1 MLYYKKIFFFIVF
14 SNFMLAQNLNNDDF
28 IDSLVSDLNKEKY
41 NSVLKKVSENEIQDS
56 EYLNQLLKIFS
67 MKAHIG
73 LNEHDK
79 ALKISNDVDVK
90 NLEQNLKTI
99 YLISSGDIYSEK
111 GFYDK
116 AFEYYLYAKKSN
128 IDKRSIKRI
137 NKRIYNVIPMDLNR
151 KNLDLLF
158 VLEDNEKNKN
168 LILLAMAFNDISG
181 EKFEASTIFSLIDYS
196 QLDRDF
202 RGYYNFI
209 KKNTDLGTSFGKKVG
224 VVLPLSGENSEIP
237 KAFLDGLLES
247 NRISNSRNKIQFIV
261 VDNYGSQVKTIT
273 AFNNLVDNHNV
284 SAIIG
289 PFSDENLISGANSI
303 SNINI
308 PIFSPFSTNSSL
320 SMINENIYF
329 LNSSINFKNELL
341 VKHILDDLNLKNIA
355 IIAPRS
361 KDGILEVDSFLTSLD
376 KQNKEPVFIG
386 WYELNQDIDLRENF
400 KELRKVA
407 WEIESQNEYQ
417 EFLGVDIDVLDS
429 MFDVESDE
437 VYDMFNIQE
446 DDSIDSTKVIL
457 ETIDGIFFPV
467 ERPTLNF
474 IASQIS
480 LSNLQT
486 QLMGN
491 DGWLDMDLLKE
502 EAIYP
507 HISDMIFVTSYSP
520 KYNVGNSYDFNP
532 VLNNAFHFGLDFSN
546 FLINTKTINGVFD
559 LEQSSNFKGYTREFD
574 FSNSKS
580 NISPKIVKFSNKKI
594 YNTYKE

>member
-1 MLYYKKIFFFIVF
+1 
-14 SNFMLAQNLNNDDF
+14 
-28 IDSLVSDLNKEKY
+28 
-41 NSVLKKVSENEIQDS
+41 
-56 EYLNQLLKIFS
+56 

-73 LNEHDK
+73 LNEYDK

-99 YLISSGDIYSEK
+99 YSISSGDIYSEK

-137 NKRIYNVIPMDLNR
+137 NKRIYNVIPMNLNR

-209 KKNTDLGTSFGKKVG
+209 KKNTDLGISFGKKVG

-261 VDNYGSQVKTIT
+261 VDNYGSQVNTIT
-273 AFNNLVDNHNV
+273 AFNTLVENHNV